1 MKVNITP
8 RWMSI
13 TLIICRWFMHTVPF
27 VCCSIALFFTEG
39 MSLGNNYVLTAV
51 YALSVIKLWDL
62 VD

>member
-1 MKVNITP
+1 
-8 RWMSI
+8 MSI

-27 VCCSIALFFTEG
+27 VCCSIALFLTEG
-39 MSLGNNYVLTAV
+39 MSLGENYILTAV